1 MLKRAIASVLAQ
13 SLEDF
18 ELLILDNSS
27 TDDTEAVARSFS
39 DSRIR
44 YIKHPLAGISK
55 ARNIGITE
63 SKADYIAFLD
73 DDDEWLPEKLEK
85 QYRIFDVDA
94 LGKVGFVYGGYIHI
108 EEETGR
114 VFETITPK
122 LEGNV
127 YEYAVRHRDTLTG
140 AASNPM
146 LRKSAILAVGGYDE
160 EVRTGE
166 DYEMFLRLA
175 RDYEFRLVKDALLK
189 IYVHRGYRLSHQLE
203 PYLKTDLIVY
213 GKHKDFIKRFPG
225 THSRF
230 LQIIAGK
237 CLRLG
242 RGEEARKYLKEAF
255 AVYPQNP
262 GVWLQFVLSF
272 FPKGIYKFFHR
283 IAVFLYLRIRHSV
296 YYE

>member
-18 ELLILDNSS
+18 ELIILDNSS
-27 TDDTEAVARSFS
+27 TDETEAVTRSFN
-39 DSRIR
+39 DKRIR
-44 YIKHPLAGISK
+44 YVKHLLSAISK

-63 SKADYIAFLD
+63 ARSDYVAFLD
-73 DDDEWLPEKLEK
+73 DDDEWLHEKLEK
-85 QYRIFDVDA
+85 QYRMFAADTSRR
-94 LGKVGFVYGGYIHI
+94 VGFVYGGYIHV
-108 EEETGR
+108 EEESGH
-114 VFETITPK
+114 VFETITPR
-122 LEGNV
+122 LDGNV

-140 AASNPM
+140 SASNPM
-146 LRKSAILAVGGYDE
+146 LRKSAVIAVGGYDE
-160 EVRTGE
+160 EVKTGE

-175 RDYEFRLVKDALLK
+175 REYEFRFVKDALLR

-225 THSRF
+225 TNSYF

-242 RGEEARKYLKEAF
+242 KKMEAREYLKSAF
-255 AVYPQNP
+255 RAYPWNP

-272 FPKGIYKFFHR
+272 FPKVVYKFFHR
-283 IAVFLYLRIRHSV
+283 VAVFLYLRMRQSV
-296 YYE
+296 YYG